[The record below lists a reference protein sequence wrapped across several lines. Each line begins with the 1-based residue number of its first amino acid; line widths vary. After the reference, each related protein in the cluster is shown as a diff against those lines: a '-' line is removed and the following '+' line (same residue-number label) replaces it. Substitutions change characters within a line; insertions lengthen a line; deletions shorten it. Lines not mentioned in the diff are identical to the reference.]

1 MKEKKPDSLWTKDFT
16 IITVGSVISMLG
28 NALTGFSMSLLVLD
42 RTQDTIL
49 YALFIFIYTLPQ
61 VAVPVFCGP
70 FLDRFSR
77 KRVIYTLDFLSA
89 GIFVL
94 LGSALW
100 TGWFSFPVLAAAT
113 FVVGCITSIYTV
125 AYQSFYPLLISAGNY
140 SKAYS
145 VSSTLE
151 TISMVG
157 IPAAALIYNAIGIGP
172 LLVFSGL
179 TFLTAA
185 IMETRIQAVEPHLAH
200 AENSTKSQLMQ
211 LIGDFGDG
219 LVYIWQQKG
228 LLAIVG
234 FCFFKSLAAGAAEVI
249 TLPYFKGHFRHY
261 GEYYYMF
268 IWGLSMVGRVL
279 GSVLHYRTKMPA
291 RAKFAISVA
300 AYFAAAALEGTYL
313 YVPLLAMTVMTFTVG
328 LLDVTSYNIRLSGT
342 QSYVPD
348 ERKGRFNGIFAT
360 LSTGGMLLGQILAG
374 AAEAVLN
381 MRTVLSCFM
390 GLCALAALV
399 LIGLNK
405 KYVAP
410 ILNAEV

>member
-1 MKEKKPDSLWTKDFT
+1 
-16 IITVGSVISMLG
+16 
-28 NALTGFSMSLLVLD
+28 
-42 RTQDTIL
+42 
-49 YALFIFIYTLPQ
+49 
-61 VAVPVFCGP
+61 
-70 FLDRFSR
+70 
-77 KRVIYTLDFLSA
+77 
-89 GIFVL
+89 
-94 LGSALW
+94 
-100 TGWFSFPVLAAAT
+100 
-113 FVVGCITSIYTV
+113 
-125 AYQSFYPLLISAGNY
+125 
-140 SKAYS
+140 
-145 VSSTLE
+145 
-151 TISMVG
+151 
-157 IPAAALIYNAIGIGP
+157 
-172 LLVFSGL
+172 
-179 TFLTAA
+179 
-185 IMETRIQAVEPHLAH
+185 METRIQAVEPHLAH

-234 FCFFKSLAAGAAEVI
+234 FLLFQKPGCRRCGGSSR
-249 TLPYFKGHFRHY
+249 LPYFKGHFRHY

-291 RAKFAISVA
+291 RANSRFPWRPILPLRHWK
-300 AYFAAAALEGTYL
+300 GTYL